1 MFLHIIQEQCI
12 FQMILSLKMFFFV
25 PTFTSNLISISKF
38 VNTQFRS
45 VKLKIKVKKI
55 DDLVT

>member
-1 MFLHIIQEQCI
+1 MYFSNDFIIENV
-12 FQMILSLKMFFFV
+12 LFV